1 MRAIITVI
9 GKDKAGIIAEVCTLL
24 ASYKINILDISQTVM
39 EGFFTMTML
48 VDLTESTVDFS
59 TLSDSLKAKGE
70 EMGLNIRIQ
79 REDIFDLMHKI

>member
-9 GKDKAGIIAEVCTLL
+9 GKDKPGIIAEVCTLL
-24 ASYKINILDISQTVM
+24 ASCKINILDISQTVM

-59 TLSDSLKAKGE
+59 ALSDSLKAKGE

>member
-9 GKDKAGIIAEVCTLL
+9 GKDKPGIIAEVCTLL
-24 ASYKINILDISQTVM
+24 ASCKINILDISQTVM

-79 REDIFDLMHKI
+79 REDIFDAMHRI